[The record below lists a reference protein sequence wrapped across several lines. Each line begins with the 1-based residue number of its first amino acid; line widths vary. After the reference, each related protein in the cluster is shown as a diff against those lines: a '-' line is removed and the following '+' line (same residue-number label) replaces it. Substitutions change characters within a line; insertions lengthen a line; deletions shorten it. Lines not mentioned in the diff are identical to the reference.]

1 MTPALGP
8 AQPARRARCTGPL
21 VRRPGAVGRPGSS
34 VDVASAQRLYRALQA
49 DAGVTPLEMGWI
61 STHSTAKELILD
73 LLELSDDLDLLDFVD
88 SDGNLVD
95 SDNLE
100 RYLSRLQSLVA
111 QTDESTR
118 TQAIF
123 FQP

>member
-1 MTPALGP
+1 M
-8 AQPARRARCTGPL
+8 
-21 VRRPGAVGRPGSS
+21 
-34 VDVASAQRLYRALQA
+34 
-49 DAGVTPLEMGWI
+49 
-61 STHSTAKELILD
+61 D

-111 QTDESTR
+111 QTEEEEIEADSAEIEAEIDLSR
-118 TQAIF
+118 LGGR
-123 FQP
+123 

>member
-1 MTPALGP
+1 MT
-8 AQPARRARCTGPL
+8 
-21 VRRPGAVGRPGSS
+21 S
-34 VDVASAQRLYRALQA
+34 
-49 DAGVTPLEMGWI
+49 
-61 STHSTAKELILD
+61 LILD

-111 QTDESTR
+111 QTEEAEIEADSAEIEAEIDLSR
-118 TQAIF
+118 LGGR
-123 FQP
+123 